1 MDTERNTINRK
12 NSLNKAQIQNV
23 LLSVN
28 RTQLNKDYAFDDVV
42 RAWVNNKMAILLM
55 RMQYVKTC
63 DPEAMRKTAFFLEE
77 IEHHFISTDAPKLT
91 RNAFRYLKR
100 YLSVYPY
107 VTKKHCERAF
117 QMIVRIYQAIGYKF
131 NYVPSFT
138 GFWDKTKKTVRH
150 TAKEIFKPEHI
161 ATSKI

>member
-1 MDTERNTINRK
+1 MDTERNTINRENGL
-12 NSLNKAQIQNV
+12 NSTKTQNI

-28 RTQLNKDYAFDDVV
+28 RTQSNKDYAFDDVV
-42 RAWVNNKMAILLM
+42 RAWFNNKMAILLM
-55 RMQYVKTC
+55 RMQYVKAC
-63 DPEAMRKTAFFLEE
+63 DSETMRKTAFFLEE
-77 IEHHFISTDAPKLT
+77 IEHHFISTKAPRST

-131 NYVPSFT
+131 NFTPSFT
-138 GFWDKTKKTVRH
+138 GV
-150 TAKEIFKPEHI
+150 PEHI